1 MEDEVL
7 RASQSTPASGPS
19 IGLFVYKK
27 LAKFKLR
34 KESNSTLNMR
44 RECFKKSP
52 RIPSKQI
59 REICKMNVRVCQ
71 LI

>member
-19 IGLFVYKK
+19 IWQFVYKK

-34 KESNSTLNMR
+34 KDSYSTLNR
-44 RECFKKSP
+44 RLEYCKKSP
-52 RIPSKQI
+52 RIPCKKI
-59 REICKMNVRVCQ
+59 REICKMIVSYSN
-71 LI
+71 